1 MSKFTKR
8 SGDLRPLQL
17 RQGRK
22 KIASII
28 AELRQQGQEDSELF
42 QRARHWVDVE
52 SKSHWDKMNQG
63 QDVSELVKKI
73 GISAAEIVWDY
84 NVSR

>member
-1 MSKFTKR
+1 MSKFSKR
-8 SGDLRPLQL
+8 SGDLPPIKLKQA
-17 RQGRK
+17 RK
-22 KIASII
+22 KIASIV
-28 AELRQQGQEDSELF
+28 AELSKQGQEDSELF
-42 QRARHWVDVE
+42 QRARHWIDVE

>member
-1 MSKFTKR
+1 MSKFSKR
-8 SGDLRPLQL
+8 SDDLRPLQL
-17 RQGRK
+17 RQARK
-22 KIASII
+22 KIASIV
-28 AELRQQGQEDSELF
+28 AELSQQGQEDSELF
-42 QRARHWVDVE
+42 QRARHWIDVE

-73 GISAAEIVWDY
+73 GISAADIVWDY

>member
-1 MSKFTKR
+1 MSKFSKQ
-8 SGDLRPLQL
+8 SGDLPPLQL
-17 RQGRK
+17 RQARK
-22 KIASII
+22 KIASIV
-28 AELRQQGQEDSELF
+28 AELRKKGQEDTKLF
-42 QRARHWVDVE
+42 QRARHWIDVE

-73 GISAAEIVWDY
+73 GISAADIVWDY

>member
-1 MSKFTKR
+1 MSKFSKR
-8 SGDLRPLQL
+8 SDDLPPLQL
-17 RQGRK
+17 RQARK
-22 KIASII
+22 KIASIV
-28 AELRQQGQEDSELF
+28 AELSKQGQEDSELF
-42 QRARHWVDVE
+42 QRARHWIDVE